1 MMPGG
6 MAGGGMETK
15 PEESIDG
22 ISYIFRRFLVFAASI
37 LYWLLGTN
45 RYGGDR
51 PAATLQLTA
60 RTGAAAD
67 AAIKPE
73 PCRTIR
79 VYFIKPSRYDEE
91 GFVQYFRY
99 GVQPN
104 NTLTVLTALNEA
116 FNKRYAVERNVR
128 LETVIWD
135 EICDGV
141 VSPETI
147 KAIKEKA
154 REDGVELLIGLAGVQ
169 SNQYPRGRDLALQFV
184 AEGLPTMMGGFHV
197 SGFPDSCKFLNECGI
212 TTVVGEAENIWGDI
226 VEDFLRGELRKNYS
240 VTEGI
245 RAKTGQDDITVPL
258 ITESLLPVLDDRYLT
273 RFFNDT
279 MTTLDTSRGCPFTCS
294 YCSVK
299 NVMGRTMRSRE
310 PDAVVSWVR
319 DACRHHGIES
329 LFLVDDDFFR
339 SPRWEEILTGLI
351 EVKKEYPKLSFM
363 MQVDVDASCYAN
375 VADGETETAKHRRSK
390 RFTELAAAAGCYQ
403 AFVGI
408 ESLNP
413 DNLNFATK
421 YQNTDDRQ
429 HKWKLEAARAHV
441 IDKYRR
447 VVENW
452 HKVGVSVHAGYMLGF
467 PFDGPD
473 CGRVAVATLKKIGF
487 DLVSFFIMTPL
498 PGTEDQVRFTK
509 RRRHHR
515 LGLQPARLA
524 ARHAQARQD
533 GQGKLARRV
542 PRRLHGLLLAPALSS
557 QDVHHMRRPR
567 TQCRSAMLDAPS
579 VHLLFLQPS
588 PGAASD
594 GRRDM
599 ADSPPRCPP
608 CGSHRRRGA
617 PLLPRRQALR
627 RDFARRRRRGIRRGS
642 GVSDANLTT

>member
-1 MMPGG
+1 MLFLVFLG
-6 MAGGGMETK
+6 A
-15 PEESIDG
+15 
-22 ISYIFRRFLVFAASI
+22 FLVFAASI

-51 PAATLQLTA
+51 PAAALQLTA
-60 RTGAAAD
+60 REGATAEAAK
-67 AAIKPE
+67 KPE

-79 VYFIKPSRYDEE
+79 VYFIKPSRYDED

-99 GVQPN
+99 GVHPN
-104 NTLTVLTALNEA
+104 NTLTVLAALNDE
-116 FNKRYAVERNVR
+116 FNRHFSGKRNVH
-128 LETVIWD
+128 LETIIWD

-141 VSPETI
+141 ISPQTI
-147 KAIKEKA
+147 SAIKEKA
-154 REDGVELLIGLAGVQ
+154 HEDGVELLIGLAGVQ

-197 SGFPDSCKFLNECGI
+197 SGFPDSVKFLNECGI

-240 VTEGI
+240 VTQGI
-245 RAKTGQDDITVPL
+245 RAKTGQEDIIVPL

-339 SPRWEEILTGLI
+339 SPRWEEILTGLV
-351 EVKKEYPKLSFM
+351 EVKKEHPRLSFM
-363 MQVDVDASCYAN
+363 MQVDVDASSYAN
-375 VADGETETAKHRRSK
+375 VAPGETEGAKHRRSK
-390 RFTELAAAAGCYQ
+390 RFVELAARAGCYQ

-429 HKWKLEAARAHV
+429 HRSKIDDARKHV
-441 IDKYRR
+441 LDKYRR
-447 VVENW
+447 VVDNW

-473 CGRVAVATLKKIGF
+473 CGRIAAKTLRKIGF
-487 DLVSFFIMTPL
+487 DIVSFFIMTPL
-498 PGTEDQVRFTK
+498 PGTEDQVRYAK
-509 RRRHHR
+509 
-515 LGLQPARLA
+515 A
-524 ARHAQARQD
+524 
-533 GQGKLARRV
+533 
-542 PRRLHGLLLAPALSS
+542 
-557 QDVHHMRRPR
+557 
-567 TQCRSAMLDAPS
+567 
-579 VHLLFLQPS
+579 
-588 PGAASD
+588 
-594 GRRDM
+594 
-599 ADSPPRCPP
+599 
-608 CGSHRRRGA
+608 
-617 PLLPRRQALR
+617 
-627 RDFARRRRRGIRRGS
+627 
-642 GVSDANLTT
+642 

>member
-1 MMPGG
+1 ML
-6 MAGGGMETK
+6 
-15 PEESIDG
+15 
-22 ISYIFRRFLVFAASI
+22 FLVFLGAFLIFAASI

-51 PAATLQLTA
+51 PAAALQLTA
-60 RTGAAAD
+60 REGAMAD
-67 AAIKPE
+67 AAVKPE
-73 PCRTIR
+73 PCRTVR
-79 VYFIKPSRYDEE
+79 VYFIKPSRYDED

-104 NTLTVLTALNEA
+104 NTLTVMTALNEA

-141 VSPETI
+141 VSLETI
-147 KAIKEKA
+147 KAIKDKA

-184 AEGLPTMMGGFHV
+184 AEGMPTMMGGFHV
-197 SGFPDSCKFLNECGI
+197 SGYPDSCKFLNSVGI
-212 TTVVGEAENIWGDI
+212 TTIVGEAENLWGFI
-226 VEDFLRGELRKNYS
+226 IEDFLKGELKLHYA

-245 RAKTGQDDITVPL
+245 RAKTGQDDIIVPL
-258 ITESLLPVLDDRYLT
+258 ITEAQLPTLDDRYLT
-273 RFFNDT
+273 RFFNPN

-310 PDAVVSWVR
+310 PEAVVNWVR
-319 DACRHHGIES
+319 DASRYHAIES

-363 MQVDVDASCYAN
+363 MQVDVDASVYAN
-375 VADGETETAKHRRSK
+375 VAPGETEGAKHRRSK
-390 RFTELAAAAGCYQ
+390 RFVDLAARAGCYQ

-413 DNLNFATK
+413 DNLNHATK

-429 HKWKLEAARAHV
+429 HRMTFEDARLRV
-441 IDKYRR
+441 LSKYRR

-452 HKVGVSVHAGYMLGF
+452 HRVGVSVHAGYMLGF

-473 CGRVAVATLKKIGF
+473 CGRLAAKTLKKLGF
-487 DLVSFFIMTPL
+487 DMVSFFIMTPL
-498 PGTEDQVRFTK
+498 PGTEDQVRYAKEGAIIDWDFNNLDSQHVTLK
-509 RRRHHR
+509 HEK
-515 LGLQPARLA
+515 LD
-524 ARHAQARQD
+524 RHAWLEAYREAFS
-533 GQGKLARRV
+533 GFYTIGKLLHMVTTIAGGRGMSAETRR
-542 PRRLHGLLLAPALSS
+542 AL
-557 QDVHHMRRPR
+557 MRQWTYYFFSYR
-567 TQCRSAMLDAPS
+567 Q
-579 VHLLFLQPS
+579 
-588 PGAASD
+588 
-594 GRRDM
+594 GRHPM
-599 ADSPPRCPP
+599 VGGVWSI
-608 CGSHRRRGA
+608 
-617 PLLPRRQALR
+617 LR
-627 RDFARRRRRGIRRGS
+627 RDVRRNNIITDDEARRQY
-642 GVSDANLTT
+642 L

>member
-1 MMPGG
+1 
-6 MAGGGMETK
+6 MA
-15 PEESIDG
+15 
-22 ISYIFRRFLVFAASI
+22 FLVFLVCLGAFLAFAATI
-37 LYWLLGTN
+37 LYWLLGTS

-51 PAATLQLTA
+51 PAATLLLTA
-60 RTGAAAD
+60 RDGATAD

-104 NTLTVLTALNEA
+104 NTLTVMAALNTA
-116 FNKRYAVERNVR
+116 FNKRYAAERNVR

-135 EICDGV
+135 EICDGI

-197 SGFPDSCKFLNECGI
+197 SGFPDSCKFLNECGV

-226 VEDFLRGELRKNYS
+226 VEDFLRGELRLSYS
-240 VTEGI
+240 VTQGI
-245 RAKTGQDDITVPL
+245 RAKTGQEDIIVPL
-258 ITESLLPVLDDRYLT
+258 ITDSLLPVLDDRYLT

-310 PDAVVSWVR
+310 PDAVVTWVR
-319 DACRHHGIES
+319 DACTHHGIES

-339 SPRWEEILTGLI
+339 SPRWEEILTGLV
-351 EVKKEYPKLSFM
+351 EVKKEFPKLSFM

-375 VADGETETAKHRRSK
+375 VADGESETAKHRRSK

-473 CGRVAVATLKKIGF
+473 CGRVAAATLKKIGF
-487 DLVSFFIMTPL
+487 DIVSFFIMTPL

-509 RRRHHR
+509 EGAIIDWDFNQLDSQHVTLKHDKLDKESWLGAYRDAFTGFYSIPRFLHAMFTVCAGHGLDAEARRAVLRQFTYYFFSYRQGRHPMVGGIWPIRRRDVR
-515 LGLQPARLA
+515 RATVT
-524 ARHAQARQD
+524 D
-533 GQGKLARRV
+533 DEARRFYLGGK
-542 PRRLHGLLLAPALSS
+542 RFDAILRGDGGEGFAAAPA
-557 QDVHHMRRPR
+557 
-567 TQCRSAMLDAPS
+567 
-579 VHLLFLQPS
+579 
-588 PGAASD
+588 
-594 GRRDM
+594 
-599 ADSPPRCPP
+599 
-608 CGSHRRRGA
+608 
-617 PLLPRRQALR
+617 
-627 RDFARRRRRGIRRGS
+627 
-642 GVSDANLTT
+642 